1 MDQRSGAQCQKKLA
15 TTIVVMLENTKNT
28 KERGR
33 LKRMPSD
40 ELKPRK
46 STRKLRNGSLPVLE
60 DSPVDFQADSLV
72 VCQGECPVVSLEVC
86 PVAWEVCPVVW
97 AACPVAWAVCL
108 VVCPVAWV
116 EECPVVCPEVCPV
129 EWVEQQGVCRI
140 LMPFSKTRNLW
151 RQCRTL
157 LSWQP
162 FKMSAR
168 TQKIWTN
175 TKTILRSR
183 KSLKSCRISLEVL
196 DHLNFAVLIVDV
208 FSLYT
213 FLVNAFLGH
222 II

>member
-1 MDQRSGAQCQKKLA
+1 
-15 TTIVVMLENTKNT
+15 MLENTKNT
-28 KERGR
+28 KEKER

-40 ELKPRK
+40 ELKPRR
-46 STRKLRNGSLPVLE
+46 STRKPRNDSLPVLE

-72 VCQGECPVVSLEVC
+72 VCQGECPVDSLEAC

-97 AACPVAWAVCL
+97 VACPVVWAVCL
-108 VVCPVAWV
+108 VVCPVVWAV
-116 EECPVVCPEVCPV
+116 CPEECPVV
-129 EWVEQQGVCRI
+129 WVEQQGVCRI

-196 DHLNFAVLIVDV
+196 DHLNFAVLIMDV
-208 FSLYT
+208 FLCTLFLLTLFWDTSYKNLLFYFEASL
-213 FLVNAFLGH
+213 
-222 II
+222 